1 MSIADLLKLKRPAI
15 LGQWRRMI
23 LETYPADGASFMQRE
38 KDRFHNPVGH
48 TIGETTGALF
58 DAVVADRSGVEI
70 SSALDGIIR
79 VRAVQEFSAAQA
91 VAFVFQLKR
100 AIREEL
106 GDALSTRE
114 SWRELSRVEA
124 AVDDMGLTAFDLYM
138 RCREHVYEIR
148 AREVK
153 RQTSRLIEIMG
164 RGSVPVDD
172 GVQTAGG
179 SDEFNS
185 DCPVKSMNDPG

>member
-1 MSIADLLKLKRPAI
+1 MSLPGLLKLKRSAI

-38 KDRFHNPVGH
+38 KDQFHNPVGH
-48 TIGETTGALF
+48 TIGEATEALF
-58 DAVVADRSGVEI
+58 DAVVAGRSGVET

-91 VAFVFQLKR
+91 VAFVFGLKR

-114 SWRELSRVEA
+114 SWAELSQVEA
-124 AVDDMGLTAFDLYM
+124 AIDNMSLAAFDLYM
-138 RCREHVYEIR
+138 RCRERVYEVR
-148 AREVK
+148 AREMK
-153 RQTSRLIEIMG
+153 RRTSRLIEVMG
-164 RGSVPVDD
+164 RGSVPAED
-172 GVQTAGG
+172 GVHTTRGN
-179 SDEFNS
+179 DEFSS
-185 DCPVKSMNDPG
+185 DCS